1 MVVVNPNLE
10 YGPCGDHTFANPI
23 SPFTPFAKLTR
34 LLQDRLVKLCDDQS
48 LFSHTTFKIP
58 HIILYIGQ

>member
-23 SPFTPFAKLTR
+23 SPSTPFAQLTR
-34 LLQDRLVKLCDDQS
+34 LLQDGFVKLCDDQS
-48 LFSHTTFKIP
+48 MFFHATFRTP
-58 HIILYIGQ
+58 HIILYLGQ